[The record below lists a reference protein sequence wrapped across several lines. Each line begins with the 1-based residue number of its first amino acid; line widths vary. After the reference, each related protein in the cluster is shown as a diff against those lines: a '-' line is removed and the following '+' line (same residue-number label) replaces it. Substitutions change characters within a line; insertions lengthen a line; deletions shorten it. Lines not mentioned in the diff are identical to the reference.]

1 MLPSRPKIFYGREEE
16 LENILQNLIQD
27 SPRITILGPGGM
39 GKTTLARAT
48 LHHPNI
54 IMKYEHRFFV
64 PCGSATTRIEA
75 AALIGLHLGLEP
87 GKDLTKS
94 VVRHFSEGPPCL
106 LVLDNLE
113 TAWEPIESR
122 GGIEE
127 FLSLLTD
134 VLHLAL
140 VVTMRGTERPSKVRW
155 THPFLAPLKPLS
167 DDAAHQVFISITD
180 DVHDAR
186 DVDQLLRLTDNM
198 PLAIDLIAH
207 MVDDESCSSILARWK
222 KEKTALLSAGHD
234 KGSNLDASIAISLSS
249 PRVKSLAG
257 SRELLSLMS
266 ILPDGLSDGELL
278 QSNLPIQNIQ
288 GCKTALLRTSLAYMD
303 DKKRLKSLVPIREH
317 MQQYYPPDTSL
328 IQPLLKHFHILLE
341 LYRGY
346 HDGKMEQVIKEIHSN
361 HGNLQ

>member
-16 LENILQNLIQD
+16 LENILQNLTQD

-54 IMKYEHRFFV
+54 ITKYEHRFFV

-75 AALIGLHLGLEP
+75 AALVGSHLGLEP

-94 VVRHFSEGPPCL
+94 VVHHFSEGPPCL

-140 VVTMRGTERPSKVRW
+140 VVRIS
-155 THPFLAPLKPLS
+155 FPLS
-167 DDAAHQVFISITD
+167 SLAATD
-180 DVHDAR
+180 SSGWCTN
-186 DVDQLLRLTDNM
+186 RLPCEVQN
-198 PLAIDLIAH
+198 AH
-207 MVDDESCSSILARWK
+207 PK
-222 KEKTALLSAGHD
+222 SAG
-234 KGSNLDASIAISLSS
+234 L
-249 PRVKSLAG
+249 
-257 SRELLSLMS
+257 
-266 ILPDGLSDGELL
+266 
-278 QSNLPIQNIQ
+278 
-288 GCKTALLRTSLAYMD
+288 
-303 DKKRLKSLVPIREH
+303 
-317 MQQYYPPDTSL
+317 
-328 IQPLLKHFHILLE
+328 
-341 LYRGY
+341 
-346 HDGKMEQVIKEIHSN
+346 IHSL
-361 HGNLQ
+361 HH